1 MPFESRIFVKT
12 GIVYLLLTF
21 VLGAAMLVAQSL
33 GVQIPFVVEVE
44 HGHLGFVGW
53 LVNVVMGVALWMFPL
68 DRERFPDTQGRYP
81 AAAPLWCFCLLNC
94 GLVVRVVVEPWL
106 QLSDAS
112 GAMRIAGSALLAASG
127 IAQLAAVVIFVA
139 IVWSRTR
146 GPNRPAP
153 GVR

>member
-1 MPFESRIFVKT
+1 MPYESRIFVKA

-21 VLGAAMLVAQSL
+21 ALGAAMLAAQSM
-33 GVQIPFVVEVE
+33 GVRIPFVVEVE

-68 DRERFPDTQGRYP
+68 DRERFPETQGRYP
-81 AAAPLWCFCLLNC
+81 VAAPLWCFYLLNC
-94 GLVVRVVVEPWL
+94 GLIVLVIVEPWL
-106 QLSDAS
+106 QLSDPT
-112 GAMRIAGSALLAASG
+112 GAARFAGSMLLATSG

-139 IVWSRTR
+139 IVWIRTR
-146 GPNRPAP
+146 GPSRPAP